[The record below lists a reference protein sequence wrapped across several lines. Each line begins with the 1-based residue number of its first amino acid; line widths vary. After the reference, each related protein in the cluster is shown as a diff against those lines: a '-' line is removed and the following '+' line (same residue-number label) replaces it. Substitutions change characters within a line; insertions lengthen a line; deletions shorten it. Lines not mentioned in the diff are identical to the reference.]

1 MHDLAVLELEDCRRC
16 GLWKART
23 RIVNGSGNPR
33 AAVMFTGEAPG
44 KAEDLKGIGFQGQ
57 AGKIFEALL
66 SYLGLSRETIWLN
79 NAIRCRPLNGRKN
92 RTPRMGEIEACRPW
106 LLQDM
111 ETVDPK
117 VVVTLGRIAY
127 ESVSGRQD
135 FTEKRGRL
143 LNISGGPALFPLFH
157 PAYLIYRRASRQ
169 LMCHDLMELG
179 RYLDEIGIDRAKQT
193 RPGDVFCES

>member
-1 MHDLAVLELEDCRRC
+1 
-16 GLWKART
+16 
-23 RIVNGSGNPR
+23 
-33 AAVMFTGEAPG
+33 
-44 KAEDLKGIGFQGQ
+44 
-57 AGKIFEALL
+57 
-66 SYLGLSRETIWLN
+66 
-79 NAIRCRPLNGRKN
+79 
-92 RTPRMGEIEACRPW
+92 MGEIEACRPW

-143 LNISGGPALFPLFH
+143 LDISGGPALFPLFH